1 MLIGYQVNGYNVN
14 IQIDKTSIHFSRFSE
29 KNMNY
34 VSQLFNN
41 KNFNNKKWHKF
52 KRE

>member
-41 KNFNNKKWHKF
+41 NGSIKKWHKF